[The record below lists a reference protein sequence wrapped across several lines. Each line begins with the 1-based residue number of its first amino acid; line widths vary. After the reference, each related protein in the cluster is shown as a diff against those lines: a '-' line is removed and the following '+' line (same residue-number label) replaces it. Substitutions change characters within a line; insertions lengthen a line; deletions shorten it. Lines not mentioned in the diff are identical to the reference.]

1 MAGLHTRAGF
11 SELRI
16 GAATG
21 LARYQYYNGRVLNMV
36 MRPNKDTLSS
46 FRSTQR
52 PREGSLW
59 AVTTRN
65 QPAIVTRNRASNKSA
80 CLTPEAFP

>member
-1 MAGLHTRAGF
+1 VAGLHTRAGF

-36 MRPNKDTLSS
+36 ASGWKERCLMSH
-46 FRSTQR
+46 
-52 PREGSLW
+52 REK
-59 AVTTRN
+59 
-65 QPAIVTRNRASNKSA
+65 PD
-80 CLTPEAFP
+80 